1 MTALVIGDIFPDVL
15 PVGIARP
22 HATSPVNLAVF
33 EFTVVRFNVFDHE
46 KVLGLKVQMH
56 NPLRMDL
63 VQAEQ

>member
-1 MTALVIGDIFPDVL
+1 MTALVIGDIFPAVSI
-15 PVGIARP
+15 GIARS
-22 HATSPVNLAVF
+22 HATGLSFLAVF

-63 VQAEQ
+63 VQTEQ